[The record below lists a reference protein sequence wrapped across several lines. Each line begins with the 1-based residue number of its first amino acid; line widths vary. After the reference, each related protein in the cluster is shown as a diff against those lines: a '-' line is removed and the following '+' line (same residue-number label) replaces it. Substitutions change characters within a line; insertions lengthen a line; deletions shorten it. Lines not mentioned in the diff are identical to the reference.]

1 MLPPLPPLRD
11 IVAGYNI
18 APDKKLGQNF
28 LFDLNLTDRIV
39 RLAGDVTNVT
49 VIEIGPGPGGLTRS
63 LLNAGA
69 KKIIAI
75 EHDPRCA
82 NGLKD
87 YLVPAAEGRLEI
99 MEADALRIDIRQL
112 ADGPI
117 KLVANLPYNIGTL
130 LLFNWLEYIDRF
142 ESLTLMFQKEVAER
156 IYAVP
161 RTKDYGRVSVMA
173 QWLCNVQ
180 AGFDIPP
187 QAFTPPPKVT
197 SSVIHIT
204 PRPQPLV
211 DVERRGLERL
221 CKAVFGQ
228 RRKMLRKSLQQLT
241 QQAEAVLAEAGI
253 APERRPEELT
263 VPELCA
269 IVTALA
275 HHS

>member
-1 MLPPLPPLRD
+1 MLPTLPPLRD
-11 IVAGYNI
+11 IVARYKI

-39 RLAGDVTNVT
+39 RLAGDLTHVT

-69 KKIIAI
+69 KKVIAI

-82 NGLKD
+82 DGLKD
-87 YLVPAAEGRLEI
+87 YLVPASDGRLEVI
-99 MEADALRIDIRQL
+99 EGDALKIDLSTL
-112 ADGPI
+112 AEGPI
-117 KLVANLPYNIGTL
+117 KLVANLPYNIGTV
-130 LLFNWLEYIDRF
+130 LLFNWLEYITRF

-161 RTKDYGRVSVMA
+161 RTKDYGRVSVMT
-173 QWLCNVQ
+173 QWLCKVQ
-180 AGFDIPP
+180 AGFEIPP

-197 SSVIHIT
+197 SSVIQIT
-204 PRPQPLV
+204 PRPEPLV
-211 DVERRGLERL
+211 AVERKGLERL

-241 QQAEAVLAEAGI
+241 QDAEAILAAAHI

-275 HHS
+275 HNT